1 MANKV
6 IQFTVSAD
14 GGISPKVEQAAGV
27 QGSHNVTEVEFDVSG
42 LSYTFTNEDIK
53 VRIQMIDGAGGFDS
67 TGFLTVKDNKVST
80 LLPRRFTNA
89 GGVAKVYLVVTEITY
104 DDGVAHEEEV
114 YMSQGGKLRF
124 DGSGVGSPSNDIYL
138 KGISSALVNAETFV
152 RLAET
157 ASDDAKKYK
166 DEAGV
171 FKDAAETAKSE
182 AMQYA
187 NDADLSATSARIS
200 SQAAGSFAT
209 DASNHAISAS
219 NSANQAS
226 QSEQNARKYS
236 ENADYLA
243 REISEALGDVGNI
256 ETALDNIIAEQEAI
270 IAIQNAL
277 IGGGNV

>member
-14 GGISPKVEQAAGV
+14 GEISPKVEQAAGV
-27 QGSHNVTEVEFDVSG
+27 QGSHNVTKVEFDVSG
-42 LSYTFTNEDIK
+42 LSYTFTNDNIK
-53 VRIQMIDGAGGFDS
+53 VRIHMIDGAGGFES
-67 TGFLTVKDNKVST
+67 TGFLTVEENKVCT
-80 LLPRRFTNA
+80 LLRRRFTNA
-89 GGVAKVYLVVTEITY
+89 GGVAKVYLVVTKITY
-104 DDGVAHEEEV
+104 DGDGFAHEEEV

-209 DASNHAISAS
+209 DASNFATSAS

-256 ETALDNIIAEQEAI
+256 ETALDNIIA
-270 IAIQNAL
+270 IQNQL
-277 IGGGNV
+277 IGGDA